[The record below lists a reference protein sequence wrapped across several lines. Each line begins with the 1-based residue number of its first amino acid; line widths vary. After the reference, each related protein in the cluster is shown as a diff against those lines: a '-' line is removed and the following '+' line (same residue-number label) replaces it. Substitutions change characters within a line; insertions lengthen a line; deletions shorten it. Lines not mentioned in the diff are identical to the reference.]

1 MESATIRALADITDE
16 GLFEQIATAIL
27 RTVPDYASLAHPGLT
42 ADGKTRKSPL
52 DGVCFAGDACDH
64 LIMAHH
70 TTTAARGLERKWL
83 LDPETLVR
91 RKTNK
96 SHPSQPG
103 DLIKAR
109 DIVREERART
119 PTLRATLI
127 LTTNQEPDAELQGK
141 ITAAGRAE
149 HITVDIWTRSRIAYV
164 LDSDPVGQIIRRK
177 LLGFEEELLSRELLG
192 ELAIAS
198 TAAFDAGDDPRARVG
213 RAWDDQL
220 TAVWS
225 PVTFLVADSGAGKTV
240 ACHKLLGTHARA
252 GGVALIVPNTVVE
265 QTPTLDQAVMTAL
278 RALKP
283 TLAPGQ
289 SPLALVSE
297 EDPLLVLIEDVSRSS
312 QPQRLIEK
320 ITGWASNAD
329 ASGARSSWRVLCPV
343 WPHLL
348 SGLTSQASRRVAAL
362 ALRPE
367 SMSLNESAAAAALYA
382 RQSGVE
388 LVSHQARGIAAALGR
403 DPLLIALN
411 RNWSDPRP
419 EGVIEQFID
428 EALARAQSMG
438 RFLATEL
445 RAGLLALGEQL
456 LIHRALEP
464 AWNDVLSFTL
474 SPETIAAVKEVARH
488 AEILRIDGP
497 SSAMRIRFRHDRV
510 RDWLLTEAA
519 VALDRNDKL
528 TDTILAEPMTA
539 EIVGA
544 VLVRENAPDRLIARV
559 KAQAPLALFHALR
572 LTRPTDPTRERI
584 AASAQAWLA
593 EPSNQGRATSA
604 LRWQALAAIA
614 DVEGD
619 FMVALV
625 ARFPLDWATG
635 MIARMRN
642 ADLEGGIA
650 LCGAYDLQTAVA
662 WLRWPVAAARA
673 KADPVLTQRLMD
685 LIDADAGRTERR
697 QAALL
702 RFAGAWGSPA
712 LTPALLRFWSRDA
725 GRNTRLDLYIWALAR
740 CATPQ
745 TAAALLAPVCA
756 EWGALP
762 NARGDGK
769 PSPRDDLVAHS
780 VRWAF
785 ECAIPV
791 GAIDYLIA
799 RAAEPD
805 LAWPIEYLLHGIDHP
820 SAVLFQARTSA
831 DRRQK
836 SLQHYAVSFQARDH
850 WRRTHEG
857 YGEPMSNASRTPLKA
872 LWQDPNADE
881 HLRIA
886 AFDLWAAC
894 RQRDDIAILRRATKD
909 ALLADR
915 ILRQRLERGD
925 HAAIP
930 ELILQLDGHDGVRWW
945 HYARH
950 VWSSSL
956 YDALDRALARA
967 ATSVSTADVR
977 NEAGY
982 TLMSVILRL
991 STLGA
996 ERLLLRYWKKLGQT
1010 MHFVQAALY
1019 VATPELRAKADAVI
1033 RATESPE
1040 RLLEHLSMN
1049 YGIRMQGEPGI
1060 THEVQIVALE
1070 PYLEMIDDSDLQQLA
1085 DACNKNGWLDLR
1097 RRLLDP
1103 RIEDAKTGTPEHI
1116 RRELNDRLAR
1126 GHVSIIDYDVD
1137 RWLEVGAT
1145 WPEIASVLRDWL
1157 AKQVAPNSLEL
1168 AAVALRH
1175 AGRREDVAL
1184 LAAWAGDDDQLRKDV
1199 IADTRFAVHRRRDEP
1214 LSREGADG
1222 F

>member
-16 GLFEQIATAIL
+16 GLFEQIAAAVL
-27 RTVPDYASLAHPGLT
+27 RTVPDYAALAHPGLT
-42 ADGKTRKSPL
+42 AGGKTRKSPL
-52 DGVCFAGDACDH
+52 DGVCYTGDARDH
-64 LIMAHH
+64 LIVAHH

-83 LDPETLVR
+83 LDPGSLVR
-91 RKTNK
+91 RKTTN

-109 DIVREERART
+109 DIVREERSRT
-119 PTLRATLI
+119 PTLRATLV
-127 LTTNQEPDAELQGK
+127 LTTNQEPDVDLQSK
-141 ITAAGRAE
+141 VIAAGRTE
-149 HITVDIWTRSRIAYV
+149 HITVDIWTRSRIAHV
-164 LDSDPVGQIIRRK
+164 LDTDPVGQIIRRK
-177 LLGFEEELLSRELLG
+177 LLGFDEELLSRELLR

-198 TAAFDAGDDPRARVG
+198 TTAFNAGDDPECRVG
-213 RAWDDQL
+213 REWDDQL
-220 TAVWS
+220 AAVWS
-225 PVTFLVADSGAGKTV
+225 PVTFLVAESGAGKTV

-252 GGVALIVPNTVVE
+252 GGVALIVPHTVVE

-297 EDPLLVLIEDVSRSS
+297 EDPLLILIEDVSRSS
-312 QPQRLIEK
+312 QPQPLIEK
-320 ITGWASNAD
+320 IAGWVSNAD

-348 SGLTSQASRRVAAL
+348 NGLTSQASHRVAGL

-367 SMSLNESAAAAALYA
+367 GMSLSESAAAATLYA
-382 RQSGVE
+382 RQSGVA
-388 LVSHQARGIAAALGR
+388 LNAHQATHIATALGR

-419 EGVIEQFID
+419 EDGIERFVE
-428 EALARAQSMG
+428 EALSRVQCTG
-438 RFLATEL
+438 PLLASEL

-456 LIHRALEP
+456 LIHRMMDPTWTDVVGLALP
-464 AWNDVLSFTL
+464 
-474 SPETIAAVKEVARH
+474 PEAIAAVRAVARH
-488 AEILRIDGP
+488 AEILRVDGP
-497 SSAMRIRFRHDRV
+497 SSAMRLRFRHDRV

-519 VALDRNDKL
+519 VALYRNVRL
-528 TDTILAEPMTA
+528 TDAILAEPMTA

-572 LTRPTDPTRERI
+572 LARPTDRVQQRV
-584 AASAQAWLA
+584 AVSAQAWLT
-593 EPSNQGRATSA
+593 EPSTQGRATSV

-619 FMVALV
+619 FMAALV
-625 ARFPLDWATG
+625 ARFPPEWATG

-642 ADLEGGIA
+642 ADLEGGIV
-650 LCGAYDLQTAVA
+650 LCGAYDLEMAVP
-662 WLRWPVAAARA
+662 WLLWPVEAVRA
-673 KADPVLTQRLMD
+673 KAGPALTQRLIA
-685 LIDADAGRTERR
+685 LIDADDGRGERR
-697 QAALL
+697 RVALL
-702 RFAGAWGSPA
+702 RFAGAWGGQELAPA
-712 LTPALLRFWSRDA
+712 LQRLWSRDV
-725 GRNTRLDLYIWALAR
+725 GHDTRLDAYIWALAR

-756 EWGALP
+756 AWGALP
-762 NARGDGK
+762 SESEDGR

-785 ECAIPV
+785 ERAIPV

-820 SAVLFQARTSA
+820 NAVLFQARTLA
-831 DRRQK
+831 ERRQK

-857 YGEPMSNASRTPLKA
+857 YGEPMSNASRMPLKT
-872 LWQDPNADE
+872 LWQDPNEDE
-881 HLRIA
+881 NLRIA

-894 RQRDDIAILRRATKD
+894 RQRDDIAILRRAAKD

-925 HAAIP
+925 QAAIP
-930 ELILQLDGHDGVRWW
+930 ELIVQLDSQDGLQWW

-950 VWSSSL
+950 VWSSAL

-982 TLMSVILRL
+982 TLTRVMLRL
-991 STLGA
+991 PTFGA
-996 ERLLLRYWKKLGQT
+996 EQLLLRYWEKLGRT
-1010 MHFVQAALY
+1010 MHFVQSALY
-1019 VATPELRAKADAVI
+1019 VATPELRTKADEVI

-1040 RLLEHLSMN
+1040 RLFEHLSMN
-1049 YGIRMQGEPGI
+1049 YGIRMRGEPGL
-1060 THEVQIVALE
+1060 THEAQIVALE
-1070 PYLEMIDDSDLQQLA
+1070 PYLDMLDGSDLQQLV

-1097 RRLLDP
+1097 RRLFDP
-1103 RIEDAKTGTPEHI
+1103 RIDDAKTGTPEHI

-1126 GHVSIIDYDVD
+1126 GHVGFIDYEID

-1157 AKQVAPNSLEL
+1157 AEQVAPDALEL
-1168 AAVALRH
+1168 AAHALRH

-1184 LAAWAGDDDQLRKDV
+1184 LAAWAGADDQLRKDV
-1199 IADTRFAVHRRRDEP
+1199 IADTRFAVHRRR
-1214 LSREGADG
+1214 A
-1222 F
+1222 